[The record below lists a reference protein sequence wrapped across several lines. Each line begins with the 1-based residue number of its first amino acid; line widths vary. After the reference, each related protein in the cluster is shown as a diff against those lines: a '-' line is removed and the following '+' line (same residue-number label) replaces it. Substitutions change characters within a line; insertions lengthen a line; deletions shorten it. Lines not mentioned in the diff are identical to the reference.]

1 MNLDDVLKCKFTLH
15 PFAGFEGCNVIVI
28 VDPSQQGQQNFNIH
42 IIIIIIFVTMGYWK
56 SMMVFESTAVSC
68 F

>member
-42 IIIIIIFVTMGYWK
+42 IIIIIIIM
-56 SMMVFESTAVSC
+56 
-68 F
+68 